1 MKVKTISRSIA
12 STERE
17 CKGDLR
23 REFRNLAPEAHPMQR
38 AREYTRAVTSAKL
51 DRMFAKP
58 FVGSLGTGHRDGVT
72 ATATS
77 RQALVP
83 FVSGAADGEIR
94 IWDLASRSS
103 LANLEGAHS
112 KRVTGLTFAND
123 GTTFYS
129 SSIDGTIKSWQ
140 VYPSTTTY
148 NDNNDEQMATK
159 HGPCMTYRAP
169 NAGSFQ
175 SIDHHRS
182 DNLFVSA
189 SDSAVDVWSP
199 ERNTPILS
207 FDDLWGSD
215 DTVNHV
221 RYNPAERGLIAH
233 TSADRGL
240 GLFDVRSQSALH
252 KIILAMRANALEWNP
267 MEPMNLAVASE
278 DYNAYTF
285 DIRKLDRPTMIYKG
299 HASAV
304 MALSWSPTGREF
316 ATASYDKT
324 IRIYPHR
331 AGKAR
336 DIYHL
341 KRMQRVFTVNY
352 SADNNYIISG
362 SDDTNLRLWRA
373 QASQAVGKQKTA
385 REERSLQYRQTLIQK
400 YKHMPDVKRIH
411 TARKVPKFIKSQ
423 TALQTLQKES
433 RQRKKENEFCSQN
446 NYTIILTIFTYIMD
460 LENVY

>member
-1 MKVKTISRSIA
+1 MKVKTISRSVA

-23 REFRNLAPEAHPMQR
+23 REFRDLAPESHPMQR

-77 RQALVP
+77 RQSLVP
-83 FVSGAADGEIR
+83 FVSGAADGEVR
-94 IWDLASRSS
+94 IWDLASRKC

-112 KRVTGLTFAND
+112 KKVSGLTFAND
-123 GTTFYS
+123 GVTFYS
-129 SSIDGTIKSWQ
+129 CSTDGTVKSWQ
-140 VYPSTTTY
+140 AYPSSSS
-148 NDNNDEQMATK
+148 DDEDMATR
-159 HGPCMTYRAP
+159 HGPMTTYRAA

-182 DNLFVSA
+182 DNLFVTA

-199 ERNTPILS
+199 ERSSPILS
-207 FDDLWGSD
+207 FDDLWGSA
-215 DTVNHV
+215 DTANHV

-233 TSADRGL
+233 TSADRGF

-252 KIILAMRANALEWNP
+252 KVVLSMRANALEWNP
-267 MEPMNLAVASE
+267 MEPMNIAVASE

-285 DIRKLDRPTMIYKG
+285 DMRKLDRPTMIYKG
-299 HASAV
+299 HISAV

-316 ATASYDKT
+316 VTASYDKT
-324 IRIYPHR
+324 LRIFPHR

-336 DIYHL
+336 DTYHL
-341 KRMQRVFTVNY
+341 QRMQRIFTVNY

-362 SDDTNLRLWRA
+362 SDDTNLRLW
-373 QASQAVGKQKTA
+373 
-385 REERSLQYRQTLIQK
+385 
-400 YKHMPDVKRIH
+400 
-411 TARKVPKFIKSQ
+411 
-423 TALQTLQKES
+423 
-433 RQRKKENEFCSQN
+433 
-446 NYTIILTIFTYIMD
+446 
-460 LENVY
+460 